1 MDEASGEAASAIG
14 LPWGAALAGRLDEHA
29 FASAS
34 LRGNRL
40 GDPHVR
46 PLWVYVPP
54 GYEDAPERRYPSVYV
69 LQGFTGHL
77 AMWRNRAPF
86 RQPFPETADA
96 AMAGGTCPPVIVVYV
111 DAWTALGGSQFVDSP
126 TTGRYH
132 TYLCDEVVPWVDSR
146 YRTLAEPG
154 HRGVSGKSSGGY
166 GAMVSALWRPDLFGG
181 LATHAGDALFEVCYP
196 DSFPKVVRTLRDE
209 YQGSYDRFWHD
220 LHQRVPLAKESDADL
235 IEIWAY
241 AAAYSGDDDG
251 SVHLPFDTVTGA
263 RRPEVWER
271 WLERDP
277 ISVAAARPEA
287 ARDLR
292 AVWIDAG
299 TRDEWYLDL
308 GATAFRD
315 ALLAAGLPG
324 ERIRFELF
332 PAAHGGIDYRYPLAL
347 SWLADRLSP

>member
-1 MDEASGEAASAIG
+1 MNEATVTVG
-14 LPWGAALAGRLDEHA
+14 LPWSVPLAGRVDEHT
-29 FASAS
+29 FTSAT
-34 LRGNRL
+34 LQGNPL

-54 GYEDAPERRYPSVYV
+54 GYDDAPQRRYPSVYV

-77 AMWRNRAPF
+77 AMWRNRTPF

-96 AMAGGTCPPVIVVYV
+96 AVAAGTCPPVIVVYV

-126 TTGRYH
+126 GTGRYH
-132 TYLCDEVVPWVDSR
+132 TYLCDEVVPWVDAR
-146 YRTLAEPG
+146 YRTLPDPA

-166 GAMVSALWRPDLFGG
+166 GAMVSALWRPDLFGA
-181 LATHAGDALFEVCYP
+181 LATHAGDALFELCYP
-196 DSFPKVVRTLRDE
+196 DSFPKVVRILRDE
-209 YQGSYDRFWHD
+209 YQGSYDRFWAD
-220 LHQRVPLAKESDADL
+220 LQSRPALSRESDAEL
-235 IEIWAY
+235 IETWAY
-241 AAAYSGDDDG
+241 AAAYTADDDG
-251 SVHLPFDTVTGA
+251 TVQLPFDTATGA
-263 RRPEVWER
+263 RRDEMWER

-277 ISVAAARPEA
+277 VRIAAASPEVV
-287 ARDLR
+287 RGLR

-324 ERIRFELF
+324 ERMCFELF

-347 SWLADRLSP
+347 SWLASRLTP